1 MTRSIFWGGRRR
13 SRRDATVAAGAAG
26 TMFSFDNVAFRYDP
40 YPIGLAKP
48 LIEEG
53 FYRAL
58 VDTYPPLEHFKFMP
72 KFGNKYVLSEKFNGD
87 RYERF
92 ISDTPV
98 WKKLHGWIKSADF
111 IAQVVGM
118 LEQNAIDLDLR
129 LDAGTTRRRLKVAWR
144 DFKRGRLPLRE
155 PALYTRFE
163 FSMLPAD
170 GGYIVPHTDNRDKH
184 ITLVVSMLRDKEWDP
199 AFGGGTD
206 VNRPK
211 DIRRNYNRINRQLKF
226 DEVEV
231 LDTFEFSPNQA
242 VIFVKTFNSLHSV
255 RPMHGHGSKAMR
267 QTLTINI
274 ESDG

>member
-1 MTRSIFWGGRRR
+1 
-13 SRRDATVAAGAAG
+13 
-26 TMFSFDNVAFRYDP
+26 MFRFDDVAFRYDP

-53 FYRAL
+53 LYRAL
-58 VDTYPPLEHFKFMP
+58 VDSYPPLEYFKFMP
-72 KFGNKYVLSEKFNGD
+72 KFGKKYTLSEKYNGD
-87 RYERF
+87 KYERF

-98 WKKLHGWIKSADF
+98 WKRLHAWIKSPDL

-118 LEQNAIDLDLR
+118 LQRNAIDLDLR
-129 LDAGTTRRRLKVAWR
+129 LDAGTSQRRLKVAWR
-144 DFKRGRLPLRE
+144 DLRRGRLPMRE
-155 PALYTRFE
+155 PALSTRFE

-170 GGYIVPHTDNRDKH
+170 GGHIMPHTDNRDKH
-184 ITLVVSMLRDKEWDP
+184 ITLVVSMLRENEWNP

-211 DIRRNYNRINRQLKF
+211 DIRKNYNMINNQLDF

-231 LDTFEFSPNQA
+231 VDTFEFTPNQA

-255 RPMHGHGSKAMR
+255 RPMQGHGSKAMR

-274 ESDG
+274 ESTG